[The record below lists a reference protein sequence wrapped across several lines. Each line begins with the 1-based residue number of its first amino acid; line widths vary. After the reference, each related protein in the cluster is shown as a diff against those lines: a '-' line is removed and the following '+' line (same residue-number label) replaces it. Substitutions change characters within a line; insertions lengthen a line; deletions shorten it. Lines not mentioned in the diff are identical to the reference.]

1 MCLSSVRCHPVN
13 DVFMSAQSQ
22 VVPST
27 LVRTRLLLAAL
38 LLLASG
44 MVSAESPI
52 LGASAPDFT
61 LPSLRGGNQR
71 LSDRLGEVVLLTF
84 WTSPCNPC
92 RQQLARLDDLAAQF
106 ASDGLVIFGI
116 NLDGDER
123 RTAQAIRTLNVSY
136 PILLDDLKNVSRSYQ
151 VEKMP
156 VTVLIDR
163 QGMVRYVSKGFRL
176 GAEKGYADK
185 LRELLNE

>member
-1 MCLSSVRCHPVN
+1 
-13 DVFMSAQSQ
+13 MSAHRSIARSS
-22 VVPST
+22 P
-27 LVRTRLLLAAL
+27 VRVSRSLIAAL
-38 LLLASG
+38 LILACG
-44 MVSAESPI
+44 IGSAADSPI
-52 LGASAPDFT
+52 LGAMAPDFT
-61 LPSLRGGNQR
+61 LPSLRGGNLR

-92 RQQLARLDDLAAQF
+92 RQQLSRLDDLAAQY
-106 ASDGLVIFGI
+106 AGDGLVIFGI

-163 QGMVRYVSKGFRL
+163 QGMVRYVSKGYRL

-185 LRELLNE
+185 LRELLKE